1 MRDDAALLLSL
12 LFVVGLRQKM
22 LLCIMHKPRHLM
34 WILSGVYV
42 GCSATFIE
50 LPSSPAAAAAAAAT
64 GSHLASSI
72 EKLCAYLCVCVCA
85 RQFVARCC
93 LSNLPTSLTNW
104 KLSLSSLSLSVLS
117 RFSSSLLCCCCSA
130 ACQQVNFCAR

>member
-1 MRDDAALLLSL
+1 MQSISGLQTAAALNLLRQLLFQFSTQAAGKVRDDNDDAAAALLLSL
-12 LFVVGLRQKM
+12 LIFVVGLRQNM

-50 LPSSPAAAAAAAAT
+50 LPSSPAAAAAAAA

-72 EKLCAYLCVCVCA
+72 EKLCAYLCVCV
-85 RQFVARCC
+85 FVCVTQAAAN
-93 LSNLPTSLTNW
+93 NLWLA
-104 KLSLSSLSLSVLS
+104 V
-117 RFSSSLLCCCCSA
+117 A
-130 ACQQVNFCAR
+130 

>member
-1 MRDDAALLLSL
+1 MQSISGLQTAAALNLLRQLLFQFSTQAAGKVRNDEDAAALLLSL
-12 LFVVGLRQKM
+12 LIFVVGLRQNM

-50 LPSSPAAAAAAAAT
+50 LPSSPAAAAAA

-72 EKLCAYLCVCVCA
+72 EKLCAYLCVCV
-85 RQFVARCC
+85 FVCVTQAAAD
-93 LSNLPTSLTNW
+93 NLWLA
-104 KLSLSSLSLSVLS
+104 V
-117 RFSSSLLCCCCSA
+117 A
-130 ACQQVNFCAR
+130 